1 LVEKVNL
8 ARNRPANAGLFCAPV
23 FLLVSL
29 AIRPLTVG
37 VMQNQPTSPLP
48 VSPLTDL
55 ENRVLFAF
63 DFLDCWR
70 TKSRWDFPKD
80 CESRRLNAVRF
91 SETLKELQSTLTLN
105 ETFPELDLKKNF
117 LFGGLILRD
126 ADKSK
131 AVAKFVADTCKALDA
146 LHAELLEVEENRKW
160 ELEHAKTSLE
170 QFKGREGVKGFVSFY
185 HSEQEEYSPA
195 EGGCWFVRRTP
206 VACYPALKFWDY
218 STKDLDRKL
227 LEAEASRLGLTLEG
241 EEVICGDGTTRKV
254 RKICSF
260 SPEADCEAFLETY
273 PFSNACTIRP
283 SYE

>member
-1 LVEKVNL
+1 M
-8 ARNRPANAGLFCAPV
+8 
-23 FLLVSL
+23 S
-29 AIRPLTVG
+29 
-37 VMQNQPTSPLP
+37 QPNPIPPLP

-91 SETLKELQSTLTLN
+91 SETLKELQATLTLN
-105 ETFPELDLKKNF
+105 ETFPEHDLKKNL

-126 ADKSK
+126 ADKAE

-146 LHAELLEVEENRKW
+146 LHDELLQVEEHRKW
-160 ELEHAKTSLE
+160 ELEHAKTSLD
-170 QFKGREGVKGFVSFY
+170 QFQWSEGVNGFVSFY

-195 EGGCWFVRRTP
+195 EGGCWFIRRTP
-206 VACYPALKFWDY
+206 VACYPASKFWDY
-218 STKDLDRKL
+218 SAKDLDRKL

-241 EEVICGDGTTRKV
+241 EETQNRDGSTRKV
-254 RKICSF
+254 RPICSCA
-260 SPEADCEAFLETY
+260 SEADCEAFLETY
-273 PFSNACTIRP
+273 PFSHACTIRP
-283 SYE
+283 QYE